1 MARAGDYLDS
11 KAATNYAELVE
22 LGCVPGVLSPNVLGY
37 VDPIKETAQRPSDED
52 PQGLEVRQNP
62 YYMLL
67 DDPDLWDITDRFR
80 CNVRKELTHAE
91 FDRLSAWEIEAWVT
105 MLSANAREEQ
115 RQIENMRA
123 GNGD

>member
-1 MARAGDYLDS
+1 
-11 KAATNYAELVE
+11 
-22 LGCVPGVLSPNVLGY
+22 VLGY

-80 CNVRKELTHAE
+80 CNVRKE
-91 FDRLSAWEIEAWVT
+91 EIEAWVT